1 MDIEL
6 SKQDRDTLKIIA
18 RETLAARLDHRSSVY
33 PEHSPALEKRYGMF
47 VTIKVHGQLRGC
59 IGRMS
64 SNQPL
69 IDTVKDMA
77 LAAGFEDPRFPP
89 LSHTELPL
97 LDLEITILGPLEP
110 LSPPD
115 NFTIGTHGLFISSHG
130 RSGVL
135 LPQVAVDYGWSK
147 TEFLQH
153 VCLKAGLA
161 PEIWKSPDSDL
172 YRFEGTVF

>member
-6 SKQDRDTLKIIA
+6 SEQDRDNLKTIA
-18 RETLAARLDHRSSVY
+18 RETLTARLEHRSPVY
-33 PEHSPALEKRYGMF
+33 PKHSRTLEKRYGIF

-69 IDTVKDMA
+69 IETVKDMA

-89 LSHTELPL
+89 LSHNELPL
-97 LDLEITILGPLEP
+97 LDIEITILGPLEP
-110 LSPPD
+110 LSSPD
-115 NFTIGTHGLFISSHG
+115 NFTLGIHGLFIASHG

-135 LPQVAVDYGWSK
+135 LPQVAVEYGWNK

-153 VCLKAGLA
+153 VCLKAGLQ
-161 PEIWKSPDSDL
+161 PEIWKSPDTNL
-172 YRFEGTVF
+172 YRFEGIVF

>member
-18 RETLAARLDHRSSVY
+18 RETLAARLDHRSPVY
-33 PEHSPALEKRYGMF
+33 PEHSLALEKRYGMF

-64 SNQPL
+64 SNHPL

-135 LPQVAVDYGWSK
+135 LPQVAVEYGWSK